1 MSLFFTLIS
10 YIFVVF
16 SPLFFLFLGVGSNS
30 FMGDDDR
37 ELKHEAG
44 SRILQESSLSS
55 TAFLEADFYKPGGC
69 LLLLI
74 RVLVFSAIF
83 DYSRL
88 QKVQVLIPGFIFLHM
103 ADLHV

>member
-37 ELKHEAG
+37 ELKHEAVA
-44 SRILQESSLSS
+44 R
-55 TAFLEADFYKPGGC
+55 AADFACTLMQISFLFRAQNSTTQFRFQVAEFYRNRAY
-69 LLLLI
+69 LLLLSWK
-74 RVLVFSAIF
+74 LTSTSLEAVF
-83 DYSRL
+83 YY
-88 QKVQVLIPGFIFLHM
+88 
-103 ADLHV
+103 